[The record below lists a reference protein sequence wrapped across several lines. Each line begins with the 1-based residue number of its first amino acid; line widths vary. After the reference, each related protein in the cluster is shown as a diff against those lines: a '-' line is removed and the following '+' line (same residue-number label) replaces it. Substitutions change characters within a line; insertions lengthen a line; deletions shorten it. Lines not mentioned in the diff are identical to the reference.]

1 VAERLAPLPPDQW
14 EPELAK
20 LDREVTLLGRLVRR
34 PIGTLFK
41 LGLFV
46 IRSRESSDVPK
57 IIGVLNETPTAHV

>member
-1 VAERLAPLPPDQW
+1 VGSR
-14 EPELAK
+14 ELTT

-46 IRSRESSDVPK
+46 IRSRETSSVPR
-57 IIGVLNETPTAHV
+57 IIEILGETSTSRV